1 MDYETKFILERII
14 QAVDSPDG
22 WTIALTGINTI
33 AIIVIAIIQIRI
45 QKQQTKLQK
54 WQVKQN
60 DYELNKELLML
71 VKSIDKEI
79 ENLLFH
85 LFIVI
90 DLKSYSITKLSN
102 FIEQIEKLESK
113 LVDTA
118 IDFELRFPNGKQIV
132 ADYRNITIFMSI
144 MYRKFIKHISNN
156 NINTNSELDI
166 DSEVNIRKIHNDEV
180 FKNAILNCVKDKV
193 IYNELLDSMNN
204 FILMKKSIQNKGNS
218 KTIVN
223 HCKIDSI

>member
-1 MDYETKFILERII
+1 
-14 QAVDSPDG
+14 
-22 WTIALTGINTI
+22 
-33 AIIVIAIIQIRI
+33 
-45 QKQQTKLQK
+45 
-54 WQVKQN
+54 
-60 DYELNKELLML
+60 
-71 VKSIDKEI
+71 
-79 ENLLFH
+79 
-85 LFIVI
+85 
-90 DLKSYSITKLSN
+90 
-102 FIEQIEKLESK
+102 
-113 LVDTA
+113 
-118 IDFELRFPNGKQIV
+118 
-132 ADYRNITIFMSI
+132 MSI

-204 FILMKKSIQNKGNS
+204 FILMKKSIQNKGYS

>member
-102 FIEQIEKLESK
+102 FIEQIEKL
-113 LVDTA
+113 
-118 IDFELRFPNGKQIV
+118 RIV
-132 ADYRNITIFMSI
+132 FTTCYYSIFC
-144 MYRKFIKHISNN
+144 
-156 NINTNSELDI
+156 E
-166 DSEVNIRKIHNDEV
+166 
-180 FKNAILNCVKDKV
+180 
-193 IYNELLDSMNN
+193 
-204 FILMKKSIQNKGNS
+204 
-218 KTIVN
+218 
-223 HCKIDSI
+223 